1 MSLARGISESEWIRS
16 LLAEF
21 LNPDYDLSKD
31 KGFREE
37 IRLMCLID
45 SKPIYDHN
53 EGDGVV
59 VKNKREAIDMLLV
72 RRDIRQ
78 NNIVLKWIETANM
91 LADVLTKLNAPTRML
106 FHVINGGGYGV
117 QEFQASKGGV

>member
-1 MSLARGISESEWIRS
+1 MSLARGISESEYIRF
-16 LLAEF
+16 LLIEF

-31 KGFREE
+31 KGFREK
-37 IRLMCLID
+37 IRFMGLID
-45 SKPIYDHN
+45 LKPIYDHT

-72 RRDIRQ
+72 PRDIRQ
-78 NNIVLKWIETANM
+78 NNIILKWSETANM

-117 QEFQASKGGV
+117 QEF

>member
-1 MSLARGISESEWIRS
+1 MRS
-16 LLAEF
+16 LLTEF

-37 IRLMCLID
+37 IRLICLID
-45 SKPIYDHN
+45 SKPIYDHT

-72 RRDIRQ
+72 RRDIC
-78 NNIVLKWIETANM
+78 
-91 LADVLTKLNAPTRML
+91 
-106 FHVINGGGYGV
+106 
-117 QEFQASKGGV
+117 